1 MTDIS
6 NLCMECLGTKNES
19 GVCSRC
25 GKEEDIIQ
33 TSPLLPI
40 KSVIAQ
46 RYLIA
51 KAHKQNSEGIT
62 YSAYDMALEKP
73 VSVREF
79 FPEKS
84 AARDID
90 LINIIPKEGMSKVYL
105 QHLSSFISL
114 WKKIMRLKG
123 VSSLI
128 TVNEVFECNGTAY
141 AVYDESERL
150 TLRDYLLNTTE
161 GFITWEQARIL
172 FMPVLSTLGTLH
184 TSGIVHKGIN
194 PDAFIFSKDGK
205 LKLTDFCT
213 DHVRINGGFTRAEI
227 FDGYAPVEQ
236 YAVPAKTDARTDIYS
251 FCCVLYRSL
260 IGALPIDA
268 RERAQNDRMMIP
280 ARFAE
285 QLPAYVINALI
296 NGMMIYPADRT
307 DNIEQ
312 LRSDL
317 SASQRAIGASAPD
330 YTPEKAVTPPAKT
343 SPFVNKLSETDKT
356 EPVTK
361 EQAKSQAQPP
371 VGKEKKKQNTKNKK
385 DNKADKK
392 AAKKE
397 KKKEKRA
404 RRRKNFKIAFLAIV
418 LAVLLGLIGFLSLKI
433 IDMTKQPEQTTGASS
448 IITVP
453 NFVGSKIS
461 DIIAKP
467 EYTDYFIFNT
477 IKEHHPTI
485 MPGVVIEQNIPVNST
500 ASKGDTIILTISA
513 GPKSVEIPDVT
524 GYSYTE
530 AEKLLTAQGLIC
542 KKSLIHNDGTHPGNT
557 VAETI
562 PAKGEIITEG
572 NEITIIVYTSLEE
585 VTSGNNQQSNQPD
598 NQQNT
603 SGNAVQEFLESLSG
617 NPVPAQ

>member
-19 GVCSRC
+19 GICTRC
-25 GKEEDIIQ
+25 GKEEDIVQ
-33 TSPLLPI
+33 VSPLLPI

-51 KAHKQNSEGIT
+51 KAHKQNGEGIT
-62 YSAYDMALEKP
+62 YSAYDMKLEKA

-79 FPEKS
+79 FPERS

-90 LINIIPKEGMSKVYL
+90 LINVAPREGMSNVYM
-105 QHLSSFISL
+105 QHLNSFIAL

-123 VSSLI
+123 VSALV

-141 AVYDESERL
+141 AVYDESERQ
-150 TLRDYLLNTTE
+150 TLRDYLLDTTE
-161 GFITWEQARIL
+161 GFVTWEQARIL
-172 FMPVLSTLGTLH
+172 FMPVLSTIGTLH
-184 TSGIVHKGIN
+184 TSGIIHKGIN
-194 PDAFIFSKDGK
+194 PDAFIFAKDGK

-213 DHVRINGGFTRAEI
+213 DHVRINGGFTRTEI
-227 FDGYAPVEQ
+227 FDGYAPIEQ
-236 YAVPAKTDARTDIYS
+236 YAVPAKTDPRTDIYS

-260 IGALPIDA
+260 IGALPIDS
-268 RERAQNDRMMIP
+268 RERARNDRMMIP

-296 NGMMIYPADRT
+296 NGMAIYPSDRT

-330 YTPEKAVTPPAKT
+330 YTPERINEPIIQSTPFVDKLSVTEAFTPVSVNPPAEK
-343 SPFVNKLSETDKT
+343 
-356 EPVTK
+356 PVAA
-361 EQAKSQAQPP
+361 ENKSQSKKK
-371 VGKEKKKQNTKNKK
+371 VKKSKKEEKK
-385 DNKADKK
+385 
-392 AAKKE
+392 E
-397 KKKEKRA
+397 RKRA
-404 RRRKNFKIAFLAIV
+404 KRAKRLKSLKLAFLSFILV
-418 LAVLLGLIGFLSLKI
+418 VMLGLIAFLSLKLVQ
-433 IDMTKQPEQTTGASS
+433 MTKQPEQTTVASS

-453 NFVGSKIS
+453 NFVGADIS
-461 DIIAKP
+461 DIIANP

-477 IKEHHPTI
+477 VKEHDPTVMAGI
-485 MPGVVIEQNIPVNST
+485 VLEQNIPFNST

-513 GPKSVEIPDVT
+513 GPKSVQVPDLT
-524 GYSYTE
+524 GYSYE
-530 AEKLLTAQGLIC
+530 DAEKLLREQGLIC

-562 PAKGEIITEG
+562 PARNEVITEG
-572 NEITIIVYTSLEE
+572 KEIIVIVYTSLEE
-585 VTSGNNQQSNQPD
+585 ATSKNEQQSND
-598 NQQNT
+598 
-603 SGNAVQEFLESLSG
+603 GNSVQEFLESLTG
-617 NPVPAQ
+617 NPVPVQ

>member
-6 NLCMECLGTKNES
+6 HLCMECLGTKNES
-19 GVCSRC
+19 GICTRC

-33 TSPLLPI
+33 LSPLLPT

-51 KAHKQNSEGIT
+51 KAHKRNSEGIT
-62 YSAYDMALEKP
+62 YSAYDMKLEKP

-84 AARDID
+84 ATRDFD
-90 LINIIPKEGMSKVYL
+90 LISILPKEGMSNVYL

-123 VSSLI
+123 VSALI
-128 TVNEVFECNGTAY
+128 TVNEVFEYNGTAY

-150 TLRDYLLNTTE
+150 TLRGFLLDTTE
-161 GFITWEQARIL
+161 GFISWEQARIL

-184 TSGIVHKGIN
+184 TSGIIHKGIN

-213 DHVRINGGFTRAEI
+213 DHVRINGGFTKAEI
-227 FDGYAPVEQ
+227 FDGYAPIEQ
-236 YAVPAKTDARTDIYS
+236 YSVPAKTDARTDIYS
-251 FCCVLYRSL
+251 FCCVLYRAL

-296 NGMMIYPADRT
+296 NGMTIYPADRT

-330 YTPEKAVTPPAKT
+330 YTPEKATESVLKSTPL
-343 SPFVNKLSETDKT
+343 VDKLSVTGAS
-356 EPVTK
+356 EPVSK
-361 EQAKSQAQPP
+361 AQAKAIPAAT
-371 VGKEKKKQNTKNKK
+371 GKNKNTTK
-385 DNKADKK
+385 
-392 AAKKE
+392 AKKSKE
-397 KKKEKRA
+397 EEKRA
-404 RRRKNFKIAFLAIV
+404 KKREKKAKKRKNRKIALLCIILAI
-418 LAVLLGLIGFLSLKI
+418 LLGLIGFLSAKI
-433 IDMTKQPEQTTGASS
+433 IDMTKQPEQTTSGSTM
-448 IITVP
+448 ITVP
-453 NFVGSKIS
+453 NFVGAYIS
-461 DIIAKP
+461 DIISNP

-477 IKEHHPTI
+477 VKEHNPTVMAGI
-485 MPGVVIEQNIPVNST
+485 VLDQNIPQDST

-513 GPKSVEIPDVT
+513 GPRTLQVPDVT
-524 GYSYTE
+524 GYSYSE
-530 AEKLLTAQGLIC
+530 AEKLLTSQGLIC

-562 PAKGEIITEG
+562 PAKDEVIMEG
-572 NEITIIVYTSLEE
+572 KEVTIVVYTSLEE
-585 VTSGNNQQSNQPD
+585 ETSDDG
-598 NQQNT
+598 QQNT
-603 SGNAVQEFLESLSG
+603 SGNAVEEFLESLG
-617 NPVPAQ
+617 GTPAPVQ